1 MAYQTPTL
9 PTVDVRGAMQGLM
22 QANQTRGA
30 LPGQLLSQYQDRVMK
45 EEALAAEQS
54 NREKEYLLRKANAER
69 QAKQDEYNMLM
80 KSAQM
85 GQQADYQQS
94 MLEKQ
99 TEAQKAAATQNEW
112 LRKFKN
118 DERSYTRG
126 MDQGEILGASMPVE
140 EYTMQDKTIQVPT
153 ADAKEI
159 MSKEQGKLLDTVGL
173 TNDEKK
179 QMYLKYLKKNDPI
192 AYKEYTKEQSPL
204 DVAGEAFTGGDFTD
218 KLLNA
223 PKEVLSSPYN
233 VTKMVTDA
241 TIMPVVRTVA
251 DYLTDSS
258 SQADKDFT
266 EPKLKEGVQT
276 RDEFVAEL
284 DAADKEAKASVK
296 EFTTPGSK
304 LFSREYAKEVGAIE
318 DKITPTAVRKDENTI
333 KAEVND
339 KILTYAKKNNLSQN
353 HPKILGM
360 YKAANAKMDK
370 ILTTRAATDKMKIE
384 RAYKEM
390 DAAQKYQFDLQLATL
405 KDQLGRIPTP
415 KEEAKMKL
423 DLVNAQLKEQELKD
437 AKGWWD

>member
-1 MAYQTPTL
+1 M
-9 PTVDVRGAMQGLM
+9 
-22 QANQTRGA
+22 GA
-30 LPGQLLSQYQDRVMK
+30 LDKIQLNARAVSIPTFINPENNASKLLGQHQDRAMK
-45 EEALAAEQS
+45 EEALAAEQA

-69 QAKQDEYNMLM
+69 QAKQAEYDMLM

-223 PKEVLSSPYN
+223 PKEVLTSPYN
-233 VTKMVTDA
+233 VTKMFTDA
-241 TIMPVVRTVA
+241 TIMPTVRTVA

-266 EPKLKEGVQT
+266 KPKLKEGIQT
-276 RDEFVAEL
+276 RDEFIAEL

-339 KILTYAKKNNLSQN
+339 KILAYAKKNNLNQSS
-353 HPKILGM
+353 PKILGM
-360 YKAANAKMDK
+360 YKAANDKMDK
-370 ILTTRAATDKMKIE
+370 ILTTRATTDKLKIE
-384 RAYKEM
+384 RMYDRMDTKQKQNFDKELLFM
-390 DAAQKYQFDLQLATL
+390 KQQFKGVL
-405 KDQLGRIPTP
+405 TP
-415 KEEAKMKL
+415 AEEAKMQL
-423 DLVNAQLKEQELKD
+423 DIAKKMKIDQEVKD